1 MNNEKRLLSK
11 ALLDRDLTPLFDR
24 NVSASWFSD
33 DNDKKIWVFV
43 REHFSRYG
51 ECPSLEI
58 VKDNYPSFVT
68 VEVSD
73 SVDYLL
79 DSLASARRRV
89 TTANLLREA
98 IEKIDRENDHD
109 GALRVLQA
117 GVLSMDANGLSETN
131 DVDITED
138 KELDRRWERYQKRK
152 EIPDGLLGYPTGFPT
167 IDKVTNGLQ
176 PEQLIVITATPKTG
190 KSTLAMQMAINIHVK
205 PGVTPMFWSFEM
217 SNREQED
224 RYDAMRARVSYQRL
238 ITGTLTSN
246 DEEPRYKRLVVE
258 RMREDEHK
266 FWVVDSSSGATLSQV
281 SSKLQTYQPSI
292 LFIDGMYLM
301 IDEQTGESNTPQALT
316 NLTRGFKRMAQ
327 KFRIPIVITT
337 QSLDWKKGKGGRL
350 TANSIGYSS
359 SFYQDA
365 DVIFG
370 LEKPEESVDE
380 TRILSILAS
389 RNSGPGSV
397 HLAWGWDEGTFR
409 EMSGDLD
416 A

>member
-11 ALLDRDLTPLFDR
+11 ALQDRDLTPLFDR
-24 NVSASWFSD
+24 NVAASWFSD
-33 DNDKKIWVFV
+33 ENDKKIWVFL
-43 REHFSRYG
+43 REHFGRYG
-51 ECPSLEI
+51 ECPSLDV
-58 VKDNYPSFVT
+58 VKENYPSFEA
-68 VEVSD
+68 VEVTD

-79 DSLASARRRV
+79 DSLVSARRKV
-89 TTANLLREA
+89 LTTNILREA
-98 IEKIDRENDHD
+98 ITKIDRENDHE
-109 GALRVLQA
+109 GALQALQA
-117 GVLSMDANGLSETN
+117 GVMSMDDAGLTEAN
-131 DVDITED
+131 DVDITEGS
-138 KELDRRWERYQKRK
+138 ELDRRWERYQRRK
-152 EIPDGLLGYPTGFPT
+152 EIPDGLLGFATGFPT

-190 KSTLAMQMAINIHVK
+190 KSTVAMQVAINIHVNSDAA
-205 PGVTPMFWSFEM
+205 PMFYSFEM

-224 RYDAMRARVSYQRL
+224 RYDAMRARISHQRL
-238 ITGTLTSN
+238 ITGSLTP
-246 DEEPRYKRLVVE
+246 DEELRYQRLVVD
-258 RMREDEHK
+258 RMRQDKQK
-266 FWVVDSSSGATLSQV
+266 FWLVDSSSGATLSQV
-281 SSKLQTYQPSI
+281 AAKLQSHQPGI

-316 NLTRGFKRMAQ
+316 NLTRGFKRLAQ
-327 KFRIPIVITT
+327 RFKLPIVITT

-380 TRILSILAS
+380 TRILSVLAS

>member
-1 MNNEKRLLSK
+1 MNNEKRLISK
-11 ALLDRDLTPLFDR
+11 ALQDRDLTPLFER
-24 NVSASWFSD
+24 NVASSWFSD
-33 DNDKKIWVFV
+33 ENDKKIWVFL
-43 REHFSRYG
+43 REHFGRYG

-58 VKDNYPSFVT
+58 VKENYPSFEL

-79 DSLASARRRV
+79 DSLVSARRKV
-89 TTANLLREA
+89 LTTNLLREA
-98 IEKIDRENDHD
+98 ITKIDRENDHE
-109 GALRVLQA
+109 GALQTLQA
-117 GVLSMDANGLSETN
+117 GVMSMDEAGLTESN
-131 DVDITED
+131 DVEITHFD
-138 KELDRRWERYQKRK
+138 ELDRRWERYQRRK
-152 EIPDGLLGYPTGFPT
+152 EIPDGLLGFPTGFPT

-190 KSTLAMQMAINIHVK
+190 KSTVAMQIAINIHANSDAA
-205 PGVTPMFWSFEM
+205 PMFYSFEM

-224 RYDAMRARVSYQRL
+224 RYDAMRARISHQRL
-238 ITGTLTSN
+238 ITGTLDK
-246 DEEPRYKRLVVE
+246 DEESRYHTLVVDK
-258 RMREDEHK
+258 MREDKKK
-266 FWVVDSSSGATLSQV
+266 FWLVDSSSGATLSQV
-281 SSKLQTYQPSI
+281 ASKIQTHQPEI

-301 IDEQTGESNTPQALT
+301 IDEQTGESNTPQSLT
-316 NLTRGFKRMAQ
+316 NLTRGFKRLAQ
-327 KFRIPIVITT
+327 RFHIPIIITT

-370 LEKPEESVDE
+370 LEKPEDSVDE

-389 RNSGPGSV
+389 RNSGPGSTF
-397 HLAWGWDEGTFR
+397 LNWGWNEGTFR